1 MKYYL
6 HEIFEQLGETNSIK
20 ERKKILQSNDS
31 PCMKKILK
39 YAFDPS
45 LPNIQYKTVPQY
57 TENDAP
63 LGFNYISLNN
73 VYKSLPL
80 FFAEN
85 PSKRRQKKM
94 NQKLVGILETLH
106 RKEANIFIGTIIKKL
121 KFNGLTEF
129 LVRQTFP
136 GLLTETR
143 NTEENENVNDDS
155 APDS

>member
-1 MKYYL
+1 
-6 HEIFEQLGETNSIK
+6 
-20 ERKKILQSNDS
+20 
-31 PCMKKILK
+31 
-39 YAFDPS
+39 
-45 LPNIQYKTVPQY
+45 
-57 TENDAP
+57 
-63 LGFNYISLNN
+63 
-73 VYKSLPL
+73 
-80 FFAEN
+80 
-85 PSKRRQKKM
+85 M

-106 RKEANIFIGTIIKKL
+106 RKEANIFAETIIKKL